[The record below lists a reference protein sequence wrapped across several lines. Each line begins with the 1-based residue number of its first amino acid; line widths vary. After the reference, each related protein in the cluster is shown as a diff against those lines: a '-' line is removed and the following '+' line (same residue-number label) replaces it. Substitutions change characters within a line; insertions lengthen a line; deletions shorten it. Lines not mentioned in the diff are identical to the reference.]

1 MDENIEYYSI
11 KKGNVIVYYAA
22 ESLKCLT
29 SHLVDL
35 SITIIKRIDESE
47 ARKAEYFGVFEA
59 DKYRLCSDG
68 TLSLGYPRNRTI
80 SLN

>member
-1 MDENIEYYSI
+1 MAGNIEYYSI
-11 KKGNVIVYYAA
+11 EISNNVVYYAA
-22 ESLKCLT
+22 ESVECLT

-35 SITIIKRIDESE
+35 LITIITRIHESE
-47 ARKAEYFGVFEA
+47 ARKAEYFSVFEA
-59 DKYRLCSDG
+59 DKYRLYSDG